1 MKAIKKIL
9 TSTMVQLFAGM
20 LVMITLSYAD
30 DWQLLENKEK
40 SNEEYSE
47 WSFSFYIA
55 AAFGGPAEN
64 IGLQMRRPGVQ
75 DHYNISSYQMLY
87 AASKFRPQSWMI
99 ELDYRMMK
107 RLGIGLL
114 YGYSDLGGS
123 PIKIGTLAGP
133 GSVVGIGNSV
143 KTLSVVLC
151 IYLHD
156 NIVFSLGPTYNMT
169 DSPSGA
175 NQIGFLAHLNIK
187 IPLNDRF
194 SINGIIQY
202 RYVGIT
208 EIGPYLLEN
217 TEELPSVTVTSNTYI
232 FPETLIDYSHVF
244 VGLGMS
250 LYFTQK

>member
-1 MKAIKKIL
+1 MNILIKLLK
-9 TSTMVQLFAGM
+9 SKMLF
-20 LVMITLSYAD
+20 MIVTIFFLLSSSYSND
-30 DWQLLENKEK
+30 VELWNFTEKKDKE
-40 SNEEYSE
+40 YPE

-55 AAFGGPAEN
+55 AAFGGPADN
-64 IGLQMRRPGVQ
+64 IGFQMRRPGLQ
-75 DHYNISSYQMLY
+75 DHYNFSTYQMLY
-87 AASKFRPQSWMI
+87 SVSKFRPQSWMI

-114 YGYSDLGGS
+114 YGYSDLGGG

-143 KTLSVVLC
+143 KTLSLVLC

-208 EIGPYLLEN
+208 EIGPFLMED
-217 TEELPSVTVTSNTYI
+217 TEELPSATVTSNTYI

-250 LYFTQK
+250 LYFIQK